1 MSRPREWAP
10 RGIRNAWDRHAR
22 EVGSVAE
29 ASAAHLLPWRASIR
43 MTNARVSSPGSRAMP
58 RRAPPISQADE
69 TTKRLLFP
77 RRSGRTA
84 PMMTGSGSRLDPRA
98 LLVARARSHARTDA
112 MRSTGARATAA
123 AALALALASLV
134 AGADAARA
142 SDPASPLRSW
152 IGATRALPPGTPC
165 TTPCSTSR
173 RSSARD
179 TAPTRAWRTS
189 RTRARRPRR
198 PWRARAIPAATGFV
212 TASDPSARADGGAP
226 LVTLAGPGLDADAAP
241 GISLPDDDAS
251 RLVTSEFLRAR
262 CVAEADR
269 VSVDGLIRAFN
280 ATAPESRR
288 RPRGSSDPSVID
300 GVDLDDLSLTDDDD
314 DDTHLPLDD
323 ARVAESSAA
332 FAFALC
338 VRGEWDTLPR
348 APAPRR
354 GETAATGKPPR
365 RRVSSP
371 RRAQGARGDG
381 RRARAAQEATFAFT
395 RAAEE
400 TDENA
405 EGEGSLG
412 GSLGS
417 LGGSLGAA
425 TRACARDAPALVAEL
440 RRRRARALRFELER
454 VRFDSDSFDARSF
467 GRFGLSEEEEVSA
480 RACARRRMRIS
491 RVAASYA
498 RKAGD
503 AEMNGRGVSAAA
515 AADTNRRA
523 ALRAYAAGRSTWP
536 SSARSALAATRTA
549 RALVAEN
556 PNTAST
562 RRWATVSDESSE
574 DGRRRTVGGRF
585 VGGRLVLIV
594 LRQIAHRRGAR
605 GGVSRGGAR
614 PADPAGVWPRRICSS
629 PPATTARR
637 PDGCAFA
644 LYYLPFFG
652 ETAAAAVTR
661 AGAAASSRRTD
672 WRHISWRCRRA
683 RRRRRWRRQSAFDA
697 ATRAR
702 ESAVARARGRRRE
715 PARGG
720 RHGTHAEA
728 PRERRGVVLA
738 HASLADPYGG
748 DERWSNAIAA
758 ADVVEKCDD
767 ATPPEE
773 RQRGDGGAREKH
785 GGDGTV
791 VAVAGGGV
799 LALAAKGERGR
810 ATRAAWDVARAAEAK
825 MDAATDEA
833 LMARVLGPKWR
844 DIIRGAPENRAREGE
859 L

>member
-1 MSRPREWAP
+1 
-10 RGIRNAWDRHAR
+10 
-22 EVGSVAE
+22 
-29 ASAAHLLPWRASIR
+29 
-43 MTNARVSSPGSRAMP
+43 MP

-84 PMMTGSGSRLDPRA
+84 PMMTGSGSRLVPRA

-142 SDPASPLRSW
+142 SDPASPPPFVDRCDACAAA
-152 IGATRALPPGTPC
+152 GYALHD
-165 TTPCSTSR
+165 
-173 RSSARD
+173 AMLYQQ
-179 TAPTRAWRTS
+179 AKL
-189 RTRARRPRR
+189 RARHGSD
-198 PWRARAIPAATGFV
+198 ARLADVADARKATAAAVESACDTRGHWLRYGV
-212 TASDPSARADGGAP
+212 KSIARADGGAP

-288 RPRGSSDPSVID
+288 ARASSDPRVID
-300 GVDLDDLSLTDDDD
+300 DVDLDDLSLTDDDD

-338 VRGEWDTLPR
+338 VRGEWDTLPP

-354 GETAATGKPPR
+354 GETAATKPAPAPCL
-365 RRVSSP
+365 VAAT
-371 RRAQGARGDG
+371 RAKARAVMDA
-381 RRARAAQEATFAFT
+381 ARAAQEATFAFT

-412 GSLGS
+412 GSLG
-417 LGGSLGAA
+417 AT

-440 RRRRARALRFELER
+440 RRHARARASGSNSSG
-454 VRFDSDSFDARSF
+454 FDSDFDSFDARSF

-480 RACARRRMRIS
+480 RACAT
-491 RVAASYA
+491 ASDAHFARGDAYA
-498 RKAGD
+498 RKAAD
-503 AEMNGRGVSAAA
+503 AEMNGRGASAAA

-523 ALRAYAAGRSTWP
+523 ALRAYAAGESTWP

-556 PNTAST
+556 PNT
-562 RRWATVSDESSE
+562 RRRVDGRRVSDESSE
-574 DGRRRTVGGRF
+574 DDSSEDDSSEDDSSEDDSSSSSFDKSPIGAALAAASRAVELDPHDPTS
-585 VGGRLVLIV
+585 RL
-594 LRQIAHRRGAR
+594 AA
-605 GGVSRGGAR
+605 
-614 PADPAGVWPRRICSS
+614 ADLLFAAGDDASAS
-629 PPATTARR
+629 DEYT
-637 PDGCAFA
+637 FA

-652 ETAAAAVTR
+652 ETAAAATTR
-661 AGAAASSRRTD
+661 AGAAASSLAHRLAT
-672 WRHISWRCRRA
+672 HLVELSTRA
-683 RRRRRWRRQSAFDA
+683 EEAEMAGRQSAFDA
-697 ATRAR
+697 ATRAAR
-702 ESAVARARGRRRE
+702 ESAVARARDAVENHLEALVMEPTRRRHVSV
-715 PARGG
+715 A
-720 RHGTHAEA
+720 ASM
-728 PRERRGVVLA
+728 LA

-773 RQRGDGGAREKH
+773 CRGVMVAHAKNMAEMELWSLSRE
-785 GGDGTV
+785 
-791 VAVAGGGV
+791 AAY

>member
-1 MSRPREWAP
+1 
-10 RGIRNAWDRHAR
+10 
-22 EVGSVAE
+22 
-29 ASAAHLLPWRASIR
+29 
-43 MTNARVSSPGSRAMP
+43 MP

-142 SDPASPLRSW
+142 SDPASPPPFVDRCDACAAA
-152 IGATRALPPGTPC
+152 GYALHD
-165 TTPCSTSR
+165 
-173 RSSARD
+173 AMLYQQ
-179 TAPTRAWRTS
+179 AKL
-189 RTRARRPRR
+189 RARHGSD
-198 PWRARAIPAATGFV
+198 ARLADVADARKATAAAVESACDTRGHWLRYGV
-212 TASDPSARADGGAP
+212 KSIARADGGAP

-288 RPRGSSDPSVID
+288 ARASSDPRVID
-300 GVDLDDLSLTDDDD
+300 DVDLDDLSLTDDDD

-338 VRGEWDTLPR
+338 VRGEWDTLPP

-354 GETAATGKPPR
+354 GETAATKPAPAPCL
-365 RRVSSP
+365 VAAT
-371 RRAQGARGDG
+371 RAKARAVMDA
-381 RRARAAQEATFAFT
+381 ARAAQEATFAFT

-405 EGEGSLG
+405 EGEG
-412 GSLGS
+412 
-417 LGGSLGAA
+417 GGSLGAT

-440 RRRRARALRFELER
+440 RRHARARASGSNSSGFDS
-454 VRFDSDSFDARSF
+454 DSDSFDARSF

-480 RACARRRMRIS
+480 RACAT
-491 RVAASYA
+491 ASDAHFARGDAYA
-498 RKAGD
+498 RKAAD
-503 AEMNGRGVSAAA
+503 AEMNGRGASAAA

-523 ALRAYAAGRSTWP
+523 ALRAYAAGESTWP

-556 PNTAST
+556 PNT
-562 RRWATVSDESSE
+562 RRRVDGRRVSESSGGRSSE
-574 DGRRRTVGGRF
+574 DDSSEDDSSEDDSSSSSFDKSPIGAALAAASRAVELDPHDPTS
-585 VGGRLVLIV
+585 RL
-594 LRQIAHRRGAR
+594 AA
-605 GGVSRGGAR
+605 
-614 PADPAGVWPRRICSS
+614 ADLLFAAGDDASAS
-629 PPATTARR
+629 DEYT
-637 PDGCAFA
+637 FA

-652 ETAAAAVTR
+652 ETAAAATTR
-661 AGAAASSRRTD
+661 AGAAASSLAHRLAT
-672 WRHISWRCRRA
+672 HLVELSTRA
-683 RRRRRWRRQSAFDA
+683 EEAEMAGRQSAFDA
-697 ATRAR
+697 ATRAAR
-702 ESAVARARGRRRE
+702 ESAVARARDAVENHLEALVMEPTRRRHVSV
-715 PARGG
+715 A
-720 RHGTHAEA
+720 ASM
-728 PRERRGVVLA
+728 LA

-773 RQRGDGGAREKH
+773 CRGVMVAHAKNMAEMELWSLSRE
-785 GGDGTV
+785 
-791 VAVAGGGV
+791 AAY

>member
-1 MSRPREWAP
+1 MKGEYPHDEREGFEPGVARDAAP
-10 RGIRNAWDRHAR
+10 RAPNIASRRDD
-22 EVGSVAE
+22 EKVVV
-29 ASAAHLLPWRASIR
+29 SAAERSNGAIDDRLGI
-43 MTNARVSSPGSRAMP
+43 SS
-58 RRAPPISQADE
+58 
-69 TTKRLLFP
+69 
-77 RRSGRTA
+77 RSA
-84 PMMTGSGSRLDPRA
+84 RA
-98 LLVARARSHARTDA
+98 LLVARARSYARTDA

-142 SDPASPLRSW
+142 SDPASPPPFVDRCDACAAA
-152 IGATRALPPGTPC
+152 GYALHD
-165 TTPCSTSR
+165 
-173 RSSARD
+173 AMLYQQ
-179 TAPTRAWRTS
+179 AKL
-189 RTRARRPRR
+189 RARHGSD
-198 PWRARAIPAATGFV
+198 ARLADVADARKATSAAVESACDTRGHWLRYGV
-212 TASDPSARADGGAP
+212 KSIARADGGAP

-288 RPRGSSDPSVID
+288 ARASSDPRVID
-300 GVDLDDLSLTDDDD
+300 DVDLDDLSLTDDDD
-314 DDTHLPLDD
+314 DDAHLPLDD

-338 VRGEWDTLPR
+338 VRGEWDKLPP
-348 APAPRR
+348 APAFRR
-354 GETAATGKPPR
+354 GETAGTKPAPAPCLVAATRAKA
-365 RRVSSP
+365 RVVMD
-371 RRAQGARGDG
+371 A
-381 RRARAAQEATFAFT
+381 ARAAQEATFAFT

-417 LGGSLGAA
+417 LGGSLGAT

-440 RRRRARALRFELER
+440 RRHARARASGSNSSGFD
-454 VRFDSDSFDARSF
+454 FDSDSFDARSF
-467 GRFGLSEEEEVSA
+467 GRFGLSEEEEASA
-480 RACARRRMRIS
+480 RACAT
-491 RVAASYA
+491 ASDAHFARGDAYA
-498 RKAGD
+498 RKAAD
-503 AEMNGRGVSAAA
+503 AEMNGRGASAAA

-523 ALRAYAAGRSTWP
+523 ALRAYAAGESTWP

-556 PNTAST
+556 PNT
-562 RRWATVSDESSE
+562 RRRVDGRRVSDESSE
-574 DGRRRTVGGRF
+574 DDSSSSSFDKSPIGAALAAASRAVELDPHDPTS
-585 VGGRLVLIV
+585 RL
-594 LRQIAHRRGAR
+594 AA
-605 GGVSRGGAR
+605 
-614 PADPAGVWPRRICSS
+614 ADLLFAAGDDASAS
-629 PPATTARR
+629 DEYT
-637 PDGCAFA
+637 FA

-652 ETAAAAVTR
+652 ETAAAATTR
-661 AGAAASSRRTD
+661 AGAVASSLAHRLAT
-672 WRHISWRCRRA
+672 HLVELSTRA
-683 RRRRRWRRQSAFDA
+683 EEAEMAGRQSAFDA
-697 ATRAR
+697 ATRAAK
-702 ESAVARARGRRRE
+702 ESAIARARDAVENHLEALVMEPTRRRHVSV
-715 PARGG
+715 A
-720 RHGTHAEA
+720 ASM
-728 PRERRGVVLA
+728 LA

-748 DERWSNAIAA
+748 DERWSNAVAA

-773 RQRGDGGAREKH
+773 CRGVMVAHAKNMAEMELWSLSRE
-785 GGDGTV
+785 
-791 VAVAGGGV
+791 AAY